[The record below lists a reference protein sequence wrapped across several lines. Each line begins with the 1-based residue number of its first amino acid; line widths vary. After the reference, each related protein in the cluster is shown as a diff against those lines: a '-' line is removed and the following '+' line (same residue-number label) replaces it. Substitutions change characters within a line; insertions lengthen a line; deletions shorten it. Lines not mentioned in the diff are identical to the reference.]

1 MILKQH
7 TDQQLKNLVDSYAE
21 RLLATSEMDHDY
33 EAVAERFDRI
43 QKELA
48 SRGFWP

>member
-1 MILKQH
+1 MLLKQH
-7 TDQQLKNLVDSYAE
+7 TDQQLKDLADTYAE
-21 RLLATSEMDHDY
+21 RLLATSEVDHDY

>member
-1 MILKQH
+1 MLLKQH
-7 TDQQLKNLVDSYAE
+7 TDQQLKHLADMYAQ
-21 RLLATSEMDHDY
+21 RLLATSEVDHDY

>member
-1 MILKQH
+1 MLLKQH
-7 TDQQLKNLVDSYAE
+7 TDQQLKHLADAYAK
-21 RLLATSEMDHDY
+21 RLLATSEVDHDY